1 MTFEIN
7 NIGCKVGGETW
18 LEDVTLSFEPGNL
31 YVLLGRTG
39 AGKTSLL
46 RVAAGLQRPDRGTLV
61 HNGTDLTGMPVRRR
75 DIAFVYQQFVNYP
88 SFTVYDNIAAPLRRK
103 GMDRAALDAKVRT
116 AAKMVRIDHLLDRLP
131 QNLSGGQQQ
140 RLAIA
145 RALVKEAGVLLLD
158 EPLVNLDYKLRE
170 ELRADLRRIFRGG
183 EATVVYSTTEPD
195 EALQMGGTT
204 IVMDEGRVIQVGP
217 AAEVHANPCS
227 TKVAEIFYDP
237 PMNVIRCSVS
247 GSMIEFAGIRTA
259 LPRHMQGS
267 VPGSCLL
274 GVPPHR
280 IRPAASREAEDL
292 CGRVSLCEVDGS
304 GTFVHFEHG
313 GHEWVMKRDGVH
325 PQPTGSECRVTIDPA
340 GCFLFDASGQLLATP
355 GSRQSEAA

>member
-1 MTFEIN
+1 MTLSIN
-7 NIGCKVGGETW
+7 NIGCSVGGETW
-18 LEDVTLSFEPGNL
+18 LEDVSLTFEPGNL

-46 RVAAGLQRPDRGTLV
+46 RVLAGLQRPDCGTLIQT
-61 HNGTDLTGMPVRRR
+61 GTDLTGMPVRRR

-103 GMDRAALDAKVRT
+103 GMDRMALDAKVRD
-116 AAKMVRIDHLLDRLP
+116 AAQMVHIDHLLDRLP

-170 ELRADLRRIFRGG
+170 ELRADLRQIFRGG
-183 EATVVYSTTEPD
+183 GATVVYSTTEPD

-217 AAEVHANPCS
+217 AAEVHANPRS
-227 TKVAEIFYDP
+227 VKVAEIFYDP
-237 PMNVIRCSVS
+237 PMNVIEGAVS
-247 GSMIEFAGIRTA
+247 GSMIDFAGIRTA
-259 LPRHMQGS
+259 LPAHMQGRAS
-267 VPGSCLL
+267 GACLL

-280 IRPAASREAEDL
+280 IRPAAAGDSADL
-292 CGRVSLCEVDGS
+292 SGRVSLCEVDGS
-304 GTFVHFEHG
+304 ATFVHFDYG
-313 GHEWVMKRDGVH
+313 GQEWVMKRDGVY
-325 PQPTGSECRVTIDPA
+325 PQPSGSDCRVTIDPA

-355 GSRQSEAA
+355 GLLQSEAA

>member
-1 MTFEIN
+1 MTLAIN

-18 LEDVTLSFEPGNL
+18 LEDVSLSFEPGNI

-46 RVAAGLQRPDRGTLV
+46 RVLAGLQRPDRGTLV
-61 HNGTDLTGMPVRRR
+61 HNGTDLTGTPVRQR

-103 GMDRAALDAKVRT
+103 GMDRGTLDAKVRDV
-116 AAKMVRIDHLLDRLP
+116 AQMVHIDHLLDRLP

-145 RALVKEAGVLLLD
+145 RALVKEAGLLLLD

-170 ELRADLRRIFRGG
+170 ELRADLRQIFRGG
-183 EATVVYSTTEPD
+183 AATVVYSTTEPD
-195 EALQMGGTT
+195 EAMQIGGTT
-204 IVMDEGRVIQVGP
+204 VVMDEGRVIQVGP

-227 TKVAEIFYDP
+227 VKVAEIFYDP
-237 PMNVIRCSVS
+237 PMNVIEAQIS
-247 GSMIEFAGIRTA
+247 GPMIDFAGIRA
-259 LPRHMQGS
+259 GLPAHMQGKPS
-267 VPGSCLL
+267 GPCLI

-280 IRPAASREAEDL
+280 IRPAGAGTPGDF

-304 GTFVHFEHG
+304 ATFVHFEHG
-313 GHEWVMKRDGVH
+313 GREWVMKRDGVH
-325 PQPTGSECRVTIDPA
+325 PQPSGSDCRVTIDPA
-340 GCFLFDASGQLLATP
+340 ACFLFDAAGQLLATP

>member
-1 MTFEIN
+1 MTFAIKN
-7 NIGCKVGGETW
+7 VGCTVAGETW

-46 RVAAGLQRPDRGTLV
+46 RVLAGLHRPDSGTLV
-61 HNGTDLTGMPVRRR
+61 QNGTDLTGMPVRRR

-103 GMDRAALDAKVRT
+103 RMDRAALDAKVRD
-116 AAKMVRIDHLLDRLP
+116 AARMVHIDHLLDRLP

-170 ELRADLRRIFRGG
+170 ELRADLRQIFRGRG
-183 EATVVYSTTEPD
+183 ATVVYSTTEPD

-204 IVMDEGRVIQVGP
+204 IVMEEGRVIQVGP

-227 TKVAEIFYDP
+227 VKVAEIFYDP
-237 PMNVIRCSVS
+237 PMNVITGHVS
-247 GSMIEFAGIRTA
+247 GQTIDFAGIRTA
-259 LPRHMQGS
+259 LPAHMQGHVS
-267 VPGSCLL
+267 GACLL

-280 IRPAASREAEDL
+280 IRPATSGQTGDL
-292 CGRVSLCEVDGS
+292 AGRVSLCEVDGS
-304 GTFVHFEHG
+304 ATFVHFEYG

-325 PQPTGSECRVTIDPA
+325 PQASGSDCRVTIDPA

-355 GSRQSEAA
+355 GPRQSEAA